1 MRGDPQI
8 GTEDHT
14 ILGPRT
20 SGKDHRADQ
29 LVRTAAF
36 LQAGL
41 QVEVVRTQQGPIRI
55 KKDIQSQRRNRQA
68 QSQGAFQ
75 MALNQSD
82 LQGIDRQRPL
92 IPGQAPGHFIN
103 DPRGVIVNP
112 IADFLQKQAADFQIK
127 TTQETGN
134 PGQGQIKRFRLGLL
148 LFQGNLF
155 DVNFFKYEFFLAAGA
170 GA

>member
-1 MRGDPQI
+1 MYFSLSVNRSLAVLFLERQALQGDLVRGDPQI
-8 GTEDHT
+8 GTEDHP

-20 SGKDHRADQ
+20 PVKYHRAGQ

-75 MALNQSD
+75 MALNQ
-82 LQGIDRQRPL
+82 LRP
-92 IPGQAPGHFIN
+92 PG
-103 DPRGVIVNP
+103 D
-112 IADFLQKQAADFQIK
+112 
-127 TTQETGN
+127 
-134 PGQGQIKRFRLGLL
+134 
-148 LFQGNLF
+148 
-155 DVNFFKYEFFLAAGA
+155 
-170 GA
+170 